1 MPVVTSFQGRVAAWA
16 ADLETDLGE
25 ALDEG
30 LGEAPEEVPVVGLAA
45 AVGSAGVTAE

>member
-25 ALDEG
+25 ALEEG
-30 LGEAPEEVPVVGLAA
+30 PEEVPVVGLAA